1 MCLCEPLGETMLTG
15 EFYSDSNPVTDNM
28 NLLQRPGPVHHI
40 YVLYMRHFF
49 SSHGTDTAP
58 HPPFLLVTL
67 RMSKVRV
74 SRPQLLAVS

>member
-15 EFYSDSNPVTDNM
+15 EFYSDSNPVTANM

-49 SSHGTDTAP
+49 FLPWDRYCAPPPIPLSHSA
-58 HPPFLLVTL
+58 HE
-67 RMSKVRV
+67 
-74 SRPQLLAVS
+74 

>member
-40 YVLYMRHFF
+40 YSMFF
-49 SSHGTDTAP
+49 T
-58 HPPFLLVTL
+58 
-67 RMSKVRV
+67 
-74 SRPQLLAVS
+74 